1 MPRAAAPLE
10 GFDLEAALASAKLVE
25 GNVTRKARGP
35 QPSPFDEMLDKSW
48 QHDQKIVFPVPAE
61 HHTKIEQ
68 RMRTAAKKKG
78 MGLHSSDPRTEWV
91 NESGETVTAPEG
103 HVWLE
108 AKAMPLR
115 GTETAADAAAE

>member
-1 MPRAAAPLE
+1 MPRAADSL
-10 GFDLEAALASAKLVE
+10 GDFDLEAALASAKLVE

-35 QPSPFDEMLDKSW
+35 QPSPFDEMLEKSW
-48 QHDQKIVFPVPAE
+48 QHDQKIVFSVPAA

-68 RMRTAAKKKG
+68 RMRTAAKRKN

-91 NESGETVTAPEG
+91 NGEGETVTAPEG
-103 HVWLE
+103 EVWLE

-115 GTETAADAAAE
+115 GSETPAAE

>member
-1 MPRAAAPLE
+1 MPRAADSLE
-10 GFDLEAALASAKLVE
+10 GFDLEAALAGAQLVD

-35 QPSPFDEMLDKSW
+35 QPSPFDKLLDDSW
-48 QHDQKIVFPVPAE
+48 QHDKKIVFPVPVE

-68 RMRTAAKKKG
+68 RLRTAAKKKN

-91 NESGETVTAPEG
+91 NDAGESVTAPEG

-115 GTETAADAAAE
+115 GSETPAE